1 MNRFALQWLAAF
13 IIFGLIPV
21 PIQSAPARPDILLIV
36 ADDMGYTDWGG
47 FGGEIHTP
55 NLDALAARGQRFAQF
70 YTASTCSP
78 TRSMLLTGIDH
89 HMVGLGTM
97 IELISPNQIGAPGYE
112 GYLNSRAVTLP
123 QLLNDSGYKTLMAG
137 KWHLGLE
144 PAQDPSRF
152 GFDHSFAMLR
162 GAASHFGDEA
172 PYAPNYLPIYR
183 HDGKQVHVPDQFYSS
198 DFYADKLSTWISDT
212 PRQQPLFA
220 YLAFTAPH
228 DPLHVPDHWIDRYR
242 GKYDAGYD
250 QLRATRIARLVEL
263 GLLDDAELAAP
274 LPPHVRPWDK
284 LTPDEQVYSSRAMEI
299 YAAMVENLDHN
310 VGKVIDTLKR
320 EGRYDRT
327 LIMFISDNGANG
339 ILLQQNPLVP
349 DNWVEQNSDNRL
361 ENLGRKGSRPSTG
374 PGWALAGTAPFALHK
389 LFISEG
395 GVRSPLI
402 IAGPGVGAADR
413 PINAI
418 STVQDIMP
426 TLLELADITAPLH
439 YNGQAVLP
447 VQGRSMLPL
456 LRGESNAVHLP
467 DAEFG
472 FELFGMQALRK
483 GDWKISNINRPFG
496 TATWQLFNLAI
507 DPGETN
513 DLAAEEPER
522 LQALIQAWQRYAART
537 GIVLPER
544 PVFGAG
550 SKKMVTQ

>member
-1 MNRFALQWLAAF
+1 MIRLFSLLVAICLPLGGTVAAE
-13 IIFGLIPV
+13 
-21 PIQSAPARPDILLIV
+21 PAGESRPDILLIV

-55 NLDALAARGQRFAQF
+55 NLDALAARGQKFSQF
-70 YTASTCSP
+70 YTAPTCSP

-97 IELISPNQIGAPGYE
+97 IELRTPNQASVAGYE
-112 GYLNSRAVTLP
+112 GYLNTRAVTLP

-152 GFDHSFAMLR
+152 GFDHSFVMLR

-183 HDGKQVHVPDQFYSS
+183 HDGARVHVPDVFYSS
-198 DFYADKLSTWISDT
+198 DFYADKLSGWISET
-212 PRQQPLFA
+212 PRQQPLFS

-263 GLLDDAELAAP
+263 GLLDDASLAAP
-274 LPPHVRPWDK
+274 LPPHVTPWDQ
-284 LTPDEQVYSSRAMEI
+284 LTAEQQALSARSMEI
-299 YAAMVENLDHN
+299 YAAMVENLDDN

-320 EGRYDRT
+320 EGRYDNT
-327 LIMFISDNGANG
+327 LILFISDNGANG
-339 ILLQQNPLVP
+339 IMLQQNPLVP
-349 DNWVEQNSDNRL
+349 DGWIAKNSDNRL
-361 ENLGRKGSRPSTG
+361 ENLGRKGSLPSTG

-402 IAGPGVGAADR
+402 VAGPGVN
-413 PINAI
+413 PSVQPVNAI
-418 STVQDIMP
+418 ATVRDLMP
-426 TLLELADITAPLH
+426 TLLQLAGVTAPSQ
-439 YNGQAVLP
+439 YRGQSVLP
-447 VQGRSMLPL
+447 VEGRSMMPVLQ
-456 LRGESNAVHLP
+456 GESTQVHAP
-467 DAEFG
+467 ETEFG
-472 FELFGMQALRK
+472 FELFGMRALRK

-496 TATWQLFNLAI
+496 TARWQLFNLAD

-513 DLAAEEPER
+513 NLATQQPER
-522 LQALIQAWQRYAART
+522 LQALIEAWRRYAQRT
-537 GIVLPER
+537 GIVLPDQPLFGE
-544 PVFGAG
+544 GAG
-550 SKKMVTQ
+550 KLVTQ